1 LLVAGGFLGSVN
13 FGSVNNERNSTL
25 GYLTQLNLLW
35 AAVSEAAPAEPAN
48 QAPGLSAFLPAVLG
62 AMMLYYF
69 LIIRPDRRKQSAHR
83 SNLEALKKN
92 DRVVTI
98 GGIYGV
104 VMNVQRDADE
114 VTLKIDET
122 NNTKIRVTFG
132 SIARIVG
139 DEPASEK
146 PA

>member
-1 LLVAGGFLGSVN
+1 MSYLTHLALLAAEIAQDPAGGKAADPGASG
-13 FGSVNNERNSTL
+13 FG
-25 GYLTQLNLLW
+25 
-35 AAVSEAAPAEPAN
+35 
-48 QAPGLSAFLPAVLG
+48 AFLPAMIGVIV
-62 AMMLYYF
+62 LYYF
-69 LIIRPDRRKQSAHR
+69 LFIRPDRKKQVEQR
-83 SNLEALKKN
+83 SQLDSLKKN
-92 DRVVTI
+92 DRVLTI

-139 DEPASEK
+139 DTPAAK
-146 PA
+146 PGGGSSD

>member
-1 LLVAGGFLGSVN
+1 MS
-13 FGSVNNERNSTL
+13 
-25 GYLTQLNLLW
+25 YLTHLSLL
-35 AAVSEAAPAEPAN
+35 AAELAQDPAAGKAANPAN
-48 QAPGLSAFLPAVLG
+48 TGDSGFGAFLPAMIGVIV
-62 AMMLYYF
+62 LYYF
-69 LIIRPDRRKQSAHR
+69 LFIRPDRKKQVEQR
-83 SNLEALKKN
+83 SQLDSLKKN
-92 DRVVTI
+92 DRVLTI

-139 DEPASEK
+139 DAPASK
-146 PA
+146 AGGGSSD

>member
-1 LLVAGGFLGSVN
+1 LSLLAHHVAQDPAGGK
-13 FGSVNNERNSTL
+13 
-25 GYLTQLNLLW
+25 
-35 AAVSEAAPAEPAN
+35 PAEPG
-48 QAPGLSAFLPAVLG
+48 PSGLGAFLPAMVG
-62 AMMLYYF
+62 VIVLYYF
-69 LIIRPDRRKQSAHR
+69 LFIRPDRKKAVEQR
-83 SNLEALKKN
+83 SQLDSLKKN
-92 DRVVTI
+92 DRVLTI

-139 DEPASEK
+139 DTPAAKTGGGAAE
-146 PA
+146 

>member
-1 LLVAGGFLGSVN
+1 M
-13 FGSVNNERNSTL
+13 
-25 GYLTQLNLLW
+25 GYFIELNLLS
-35 AAVSEAAPAEPAN
+35 AAVAEAAPAEPAN
-48 QAPGLSAFLPAVLG
+48 QPPGLGAFLPAVLG
-62 AMMLYYF
+62 AMLLYYF
-69 LIIRPDRRKQSAHR
+69 LIIRPDRRKQSAQR
-83 SNLEALKKN
+83 SHLDALKKN

-132 SIARIVG
+132 AIARIVG
-139 DEPASEK
+139 DEPASDK
-146 PA
+146 SA

>member
-1 LLVAGGFLGSVN
+1 MSYLTHLSLLAAELAQDPAGGKAANPATTGDSG
-13 FGSVNNERNSTL
+13 FG
-25 GYLTQLNLLW
+25 
-35 AAVSEAAPAEPAN
+35 
-48 QAPGLSAFLPAVLG
+48 AFLPAMIGVIV
-62 AMMLYYF
+62 LYYF
-69 LIIRPDRRKQSAHR
+69 LFIRPDRKKQVEQR
-83 SNLEALKKN
+83 SQLDSLKKN
-92 DRVVTI
+92 DRVLTI

-139 DEPASEK
+139 DTPASK
-146 PA
+146 AGGGSSD

>member
-1 LLVAGGFLGSVN
+1 MIGVIV
-13 FGSVNNERNSTL
+13 
-25 GYLTQLNLLW
+25 
-35 AAVSEAAPAEPAN
+35 
-48 QAPGLSAFLPAVLG
+48 
-62 AMMLYYF
+62 LYYF
-69 LIIRPDRRKQSAHR
+69 LFIRPDRKKQVEQR
-83 SNLEALKKN
+83 SQLDSLKKN
-92 DRVVTI
+92 DRVLTI

-139 DEPASEK
+139 DTPAAKAGGASE
-146 PA
+146 